1 MQSREIR
8 LKRYPDGMPTPADFE
23 LVEIALP
30 EPGPGQVAV
39 RNRFLSV
46 DPYMRGRMTPG
57 RKSYVPPFELGRA
70 LSGDA
75 VGRVVASRDDRF
87 PVGSEVK
94 SYNGWR
100 EGFVADGKHLE
111 RIEPD
116 GLPPSAFLG
125 ILGMPGLTAYGGLL
139 RHGEPKPGETLFV
152 SGAAGAVGSAVA
164 QIGKLKGCRV
174 VGSAGTPEK
183 ARWLTDVAG
192 ADVAIDYRATEDLA
206 GALARACPD
215 GIQIYFENVGGRHLE
230 AALDNM
236 ALHGRIVVCGLID
249 GYNRAKP
256 GPANLFQIIA
266 KRLTVKGMLVT
277 DHEDMKPAFL
287 ADMKGW
293 IASGRVK
300 WQETVVDGIERMPEA
315 FVGLFTG
322 ANLGKMVV
330 RVE

>member
-8 LKRYPDGMPTPADFE
+8 LKRYPDGMPVPEDFE
-23 LVEIALP
+23 IAETTLP
-30 EPGPGQVAV
+30 SPGPGQVAV
-39 RNRFLSV
+39 RNLFLSV

-57 RKSYVPPFELGRA
+57 RKSYVAPFELGKP
-70 LSGDA
+70 LQGDA
-75 VGRVVASRDDRF
+75 VGRVTASDDPRF
-87 PVGSEVK
+87 PVGCHVLSF
-94 SYNGWR
+94 NGWR
-100 EGFVADGKHLE
+100 EAFLADAKHLE

-116 GLPPSAFLG
+116 GVSPSAFLG

-164 QIGKLKGCRV
+164 QIGKIKGCRV
-174 VGSAGTPEK
+174 IGSAGSPEK
-183 ARWLTDVAG
+183 LRWLTEVAG
-192 ADVAIDYRATEDLA
+192 IDAAIDYRATPDLGA
-206 GALARACPD
+206 ALARHCPD

-256 GPANLFQIIA
+256 GPGNLFQIIA
-266 KRLTVKGMLVT
+266 KRLTIKGILVR
-277 DHEDMKPAFL
+277 DHQDMKPAFL
-287 ADMKGW
+287 ADMKRW
-293 IASGRVK
+293 IAEGRVK
-300 WQETVVDGIERMPEA
+300 WQETVVEGIDRMPEA
-315 FVGLFTG
+315 FIGLFTG

-330 RVE
+330 KVG